1 MHFNLTKAGYRE
13 VVIDPEATFVAQSR
27 ASHGIEYAITN
38 VKPAADEPG
47 IMTRKG
53 LTEAITRELGK
64 GRLFAKVPSNAP
76 YEQSPIVV
84 WPPVPSTDAVTSLF
98 EPDDK
103 AVLFDFDTTANLY
116 QNPPATI
123 APAVGNP
130 VGALMDVSRGLEVGN
145 QLISNG
151 AGDTTTGWSS
161 LFYNTNIASVGGEL
175 QCTIA
180 AGQLVARAAT
190 PISVSIGKTYRISA
204 KVRCGA
210 GTSISAIK
218 VSTAATLDGAA
229 LTTDGNALTTH
240 ITVTGLFVASATT
253 MYAGLHAQGSS
264 GGVAYFDDITIQ
276 EIKGTHA
283 FQSTTAN
290 MPTLRVTPETGRYWL
305 ESIDTARSLNLT
317 TPEPYGTMYVGR
329 VTPEGMVWSTE
340 NWSTTTVNVL
350 GGAGS
355 YSAGYVA
362 RGREFTAAEKALIA
376 AYFARQMPNVG
387 PELVINGDY
396 SAGTANWSSSP
407 TGVTIAVVNGE
418 LEVTAPD
425 GGSVPV
431 ALQALP
437 SRTYPALMVKGRIRR
452 GSSANSAMLRIRN
465 GVAGTIPFTA
475 TNASQE
481 MQKQLRVAANVVDPY
496 VFVGINTVNASAG
509 TAYGDDISVR
519 EIL

>member
-1 MHFNLTKAGYRE
+1 MIVNLTKAGYRE

-64 GRLFAKVPSNAP
+64 GKLFAKVPSNAP

-218 VSTAATLDGAA
+218 VSTAPSLDGAA

-240 ITVTGLFVASATT
+240 ITVTGLFVADATT

-329 VTPEGMVWSTE
+329 VTPEGMVWATE

-362 RGREFTAAEKALIA
+362 RGRAWSDAEKALIE
-376 AYFARQMPNVG
+376 AYFARQMPGLG
-387 PELVINGDY
+387 PNLFVNPGFDTASGWTLGASWEYGNGVATA
-396 SAGTANWSSSP
+396 SKAAGTAPADITQVLAENGYLWCGYDLPRYVSGDPFWIGLSP
-407 TGVTIAVVNGE
+407 IPSAGSIIAGGRKFVS
-418 LEVTAPD
+418 LRTAPTVGPRH
-425 GGSVPV
+425 GGTV
-431 ALQALP
+431 
-437 SRTYPALMVKGRIRR
+437 
-452 GSSANSAMLRIRN
+452 
-465 GVAGTIPFTA
+465 A
-475 TNASQE
+475 TNFD
-481 MQKQLRVAANVVDPY
+481 VDNV
-496 VFVGINTVNASAG
+496 FARGI
-509 TAYGDDISVR
+509 
-519 EIL
+519 L